1 MCGDADGLVVVESGV
16 RVCQN
21 LLFFYYVSKRNLRM
35 LRQVVMPRIIVAS
48 NDIGITDNSKNGNID
63 YDK

>member
-1 MCGDADGLVVVESGV
+1 MVVESGG

-35 LRQVVMPRIIVAS
+35 LRQVVITRISVAS
-48 NDIGITDNSKNGNID
+48 NDIGNTDNSKNGNID
-63 YDK
+63 YDSDEDNE